1 MPRLLILLFC
11 LISPCLSYGE
21 GMLGSLISD
30 STLNNIVEPGRF
42 KPLPL
47 ASSSYWREA
56 LPNDLRAGYIALGE
70 QHLNEPWPTLNATL
84 FAENKL
90 NGNRVRYEAACFA
103 KRRMLAE
110 LVMAEVA
117 EGKGRFLDAITDG
130 LWSHLEETWW
140 GIPAHYSTA
149 YPIPSDQTVD
159 LFNAETASMIAWT
172 SYILADSLDA
182 RSPLIRK
189 RVDEE
194 ITRRIL
200 IPALSTNYWWK
211 RAGMNWNP
219 WICSNWLACALIC
232 EHDRN
237 RQLSAIRQIA
247 DALDHFID
255 SYPDDGGCDEG
266 PGYWDRAAAS
276 LYEALNLLSLA
287 SNGAIDLSQNAKI
300 HAMGS
305 YAYKTYIQDG
315 YCTNFADS
323 HDNKSLLQVNIL
335 YPFGLYLRD
344 NVMRSFAKYLWQG
357 PEKAGK
363 VYAKSGNFPTLGR
376 ELFFLS
382 HFSQFDTEEA
392 LEPQLPNVWLPHLQV
407 MAARDKSGLYV
418 AMKGGHN
425 DESHNHNDVGSFI
438 VYANGSPVLIDP
450 GVGEYTAKTFGASRY
465 EIWTMQSGYHNLPQ
479 INGHDQQQGKTYAA
493 RAVNYKKGRLTMDL
507 AGAYPEDA
515 HVKEWL
521 RTVSLHA
528 NSVEVDERYELSAI
542 TGETSIMLMTTL
554 EPKQEKGRI
563 LLGSRHVVYN
573 PSQLEADVEDIS
585 MLLDPLLKE
594 VWGERMFRIKLK
606 VKGNETRGHL
616 RYRIE

>member
-1 MPRLLILLFC
+1 MPRLLILL
-11 LISPCLSYGE
+11 LGLLVPCLSHGE
-21 GMLGSLISD
+21 GMLGTMISD
-30 STLNNIVEPGRF
+30 STLNSIVEPGRF

-47 ASSSYWREA
+47 ASSPYWRET
-56 LPNDLRAGYIALGE
+56 LPNNLRAGYIALGE
-70 QHLNEPWPTLNATL
+70 QHLREPWPTLNASL
-84 FAENKL
+84 FAENKI

-140 GIPAHYSTA
+140 GIPAHYATA
-149 YPIPSDQTVD
+149 YPIPEDQTVD

-200 IPALSTNYWWK
+200 IPALSKNYWWK

-219 WICSNWLACALIC
+219 WICSNWLTCALIC
-232 EHDRN
+232 EHDRS

-247 DALDHFID
+247 DALDHFIG

-287 SNGAIDLSQNAKI
+287 SNGAIDLSQEAKI
-300 HAMGS
+300 QAMGS

-335 YPFGLYLRD
+335 YPFGLYLHD

-357 PEKAGK
+357 AEKAGK

-382 HFSQFDTEEA
+382 HFSQFEAEAA

-407 MAARDKSGLYV
+407 MAARNKSGLYV

-450 GVGEYTAKTFGASRY
+450 GVGEYTSKTFGASRY

-479 INGHDQQQGKTYAA
+479 INGHDQQQGKAFAA
-493 RAVNYKKGRLTMDL
+493 RGVRYKKGVLTMDL
-507 AGAYPEDA
+507 AGAYPEEA
-515 HVKEWL
+515 HVKEWR
-521 RTVSLHA
+521 RTVSLLA
-528 NSVEVDERYELSAI
+528 NSVEVDERYELSAV
-542 TGETSIMLMTTL
+542 TGETAIMLITTL
-554 EPKQEKGRI
+554 EPVKGKGKIR
-563 LLGSRHVVYN
+563 LGQRHIAYD
-573 PSQLEADVEDIS
+573 PSQVEAEVEDIS
-585 MLLDPLLKE
+585 TLLDPLLKE
-594 VWGERMFRIKLK
+594 VWGEQMYRIKLK
-606 VKGNETRGHL
+606 VKGNGAKGHL